1 MERKDTE
8 PDRYSATQVAT
19 FRDCR
24 RKWFLG
30 YVVGYRGPQNAYAAL
45 GEHIHKVLE
54 AYLDDGTLPGGDKV
68 EITVTKPNGQEV
80 AYTGDDLLQIILS
93 YLADLPTPGQAATE
107 GFFEL
112 DLGELGTM
120 VGYIDYQVTED
131 VPVVGDHK
139 TTSDLGWALTKD
151 ELREDPQATIYAV
164 KALEES
170 DADRVRLR
178 WGYVRRDPKKPGKKI
193 VEVEMSLTDTSKSW
207 QGILEDVKAM
217 RDLRASGCD
226 AGQTPY
232 NAAACDKYG
241 GCPYRG
247 TVCKLTPMERMKG
260 KVTML
265 NLKERMK
272 AAKAAPATA
281 ATVTTLPTTPT
292 PAQGAG
298 QAVNPPEG
306 QSALA
311 RLKARQAQA
320 PVTPAAVTTP
330 IPTTQSAPVA
340 ATPAAQPTPSPAVAA
355 KPVKAKKAA
364 APTGMTLYI
373 GCRPSTPCQEFSAI
387 GAIVGATIEAEKGVP
402 YRLIEG
408 LYGGNAALF
417 AKTVGEYL
425 DLNPQEALVVDLASE
440 MARDALDALIARAAV
455 IVRGF

>member
-30 YVVGYRGPQNAYAAL
+30 YVSGYRGPQNAYAAL
-45 GEHIHKVLE
+45 GEHIHKVLQ
-54 AYLDDGTLPGGDKV
+54 AYLEDGTLPGGDKV
-68 EITVTKPNGQEV
+68 EITVTKPNGQV
-80 AYTGDDLLQIILS
+80 IAYTGDDLLQIILP
-93 YLADLPTPGQAATE
+93 YIAELPAPGVARVE

-120 VGYIDYQVTED
+120 VGYIDYQVDED
-131 VPVVGDHK
+131 CPVVGDHK
-139 TTSDLGWALTKD
+139 TTSDLGWALKPD
-151 ELREDPQATIYAV
+151 ELRDDPQATIYAV

-193 VEVEMSLTDTSKSW
+193 VEVEMSLTDTGKSW
-207 QGILEDVKAM
+207 QGILQDIRAM
-217 RDLRASGCD
+217 RDLRASGCE

-232 NAAACDKYG
+232 DAAACDKYG

-247 TVCKLTPMERMKG
+247 SVCKLTPMERMKG

-272 AAKAAPATA
+272 AAKAAPTPAPA
-281 ATVTTLPTTPT
+281 APATVTVLPT
-292 PAQGAG
+292 QGAG

-311 RLKARQAQA
+311 RLEARQAQA
-320 PVTPAAVTTP
+320 PAAPVVATTP
-330 IPTTQSAPVA
+330 IPTTQSAPEA
-340 ATPAAQPTPSPAVAA
+340 PAPTAPAAPA
-355 KPVKAKKAA
+355 KPIKAKKVA
-364 APTGMTLYI
+364 APEGFTLYVNAA
-373 GCRPSTPCQEFSAI
+373 PSTPYTLFAEIAKV
-387 GAIVGATIEAEKGVP
+387 VGATIEAEKGVP
-402 YRLIEG
+402 YRLIPD
-408 LYGGNAALF
+408 LYGGAPALF
-417 AKTVGEYL
+417 AKAVSDYL
-425 DLNPQEALVVDLASE
+425 QLNPPGDIVMDLASE
-440 MARDALDALIARAAV
+440 PARDALDAVAALAARV
-455 IVRGF
+455 VRGF